1 MNTAYHK
8 ISQHYK
14 LLVIMLP
21 IANILALVAS
31 VFLTKTFTP
40 AELII
45 RSIYILGFDFFTIY
59 YLDTRRKILT
69 VAPYATALIIVTP
82 TVLFLTSG
90 ILNDSYLCLLYL
102 TFFVILGSTVDYY
115 LNLVIMTALLLYS
128 ELFFYGKCS
137 LLLPAIVITLVVTTL
152 FEKRSKELSIGYTLL
167 IPLLCVL
174 IVWVIESGF
183 VLSSIVNVNNLIFVL
198 LTIALVLIC
207 YYINKPRIPEEI
219 FTDTTGEPASETKTS
234 KAADQKSN
242 AVAAAST
249 AATSTAAASPVAPII
264 VPLQQINEETQPSA
278 NISRVL
284 ELEASLSDA
293 ESEIIDL
300 QTQITELRNRRIA
313 STSEIMSAGSQYS
326 IKLRN
331 ESRRLYKHCTDVAKL
346 SSRAAEL
353 ISSDGDLAYILGLYH
368 EAARFLGDGYE
379 RILAEDYHIPEY
391 ISKKIV
397 QLCNKSNTAPL
408 TREAGIVLLTD
419 DIFNVINYVTSK
431 NKEDISIERIVN
443 NTIKV
448 RKDQNMLRMAGF
460 SNEEIQLLKLF
471 FIDAGGNY
479 DTDN

>member
-8 ISQHYK
+8 ISQHYR

-40 AELII
+40 ADLII
-45 RSIYILGFDFFTIY
+45 RSVYILGFDFFTIY

-69 VAPYATALIIVTP
+69 VTPYATVLIILAP
-82 TVLFLTSG
+82 TVLFMTSG
-90 ILNDSYLCLLYL
+90 ILNDSYMCLLYL
-102 TFFVILGSTVDYY
+102 VFFVILGSTVDYY

-137 LLLPAIVITLVVTTL
+137 LLLPAIVITLVVSTL
-152 FEKRSKELSIGYTLL
+152 FEKRSKELSLGYMIL
-167 IPLLCVL
+167 IPILCEL
-174 IVWVIESGF
+174 IVLVIDSGF
-183 VLSSIVNVNNLIFVL
+183 VLSGILTVNNLVL
-198 LTIALVLIC
+198 TGLSVILVCIC
-207 YYINKPRIPEEI
+207 YSINKPRIPEEV
-219 FTDTTGEPASETKTS
+219 FSDTQAEAGSEQVKN
-234 KAADQKSN
+234 KEAQKPSRS
-242 AVAAAST
+242 AVEAP
-249 AATSTAAASPVAPII
+249 AATEPVF
-264 VPLQQINEETQPSA
+264 VLQQHTEEPQVSGGV
-278 NISRVL
+278 SRVL

-300 QTQITELRNRRIA
+300 QSQITELRNRRIA

-326 IKLRN
+326 LKLRN

-353 ISSDGDLAYILGLYH
+353 ISCDGDLAYILGLYH

-379 RILAEDYHIPEY
+379 RILSEDYHMPEY
-391 ISKKIV
+391 ISKKII

-460 SNEEIQLLKLF
+460 SNEEIQLLKLY